1 MSESPIDLTQPIK
14 QPPPLVTQASGGG
27 YSPCQIAGLIN
38 APIIWSINRHAS
50 LCFVFYVSAFTA
62 AITVGG
68 LYFMAVQPPNFSHLH
83 SVSLSRPVAHSLP
96 PSLPLSISPSISPC
110 VVPADETVKCEFPA
124 SLLHSSISAVCI
136 SPSSR

>member
-27 YSPCQIAGLIN
+27 YSLCQIAGLIN

-68 LYFMAVQPPNFSHLH
+68 LYFMAAQPPNFSHLH

-96 PSLPLSISPSISPC
+96 PSLPLSIPLSIPL
-110 VVPADETVKCEFPA
+110 
-124 SLLHSSISAVCI
+124 SLPLL
-136 SPSSR
+136 PSSALMKSERACCLKLFGKWWEYKED

>member
-96 PSLPLSISPSISPC
+96 PSLPLSIPL
-110 VVPADETVKCEFPA
+110 
-124 SLLHSSISAVCI
+124 SLPLL
-136 SPSSR
+136 PSSVLMKSERACCLKLFGKWWEYKED

>member
-14 QPPPLVTQASGGG
+14 QPPPLVTQASGGR
-27 YSPCQIAGLIN
+27 YSLCQIAGLIN

-83 SVSLSRPVAHSLP
+83 SVSLSRPVTLSLP
-96 PSLPLSISPSISPC
+96 PSL
-110 VVPADETVKCEFPA
+110 
-124 SLLHSSISAVCI
+124 SLLLSGPA
-136 SPSSR
+136 PL